1 MSSFN
6 LNENELPDAP
16 FTLGEEH
23 DDSARR
29 RADEMIFQNFTAGA
43 YQPASTHQTA
53 PFPQTAPTVTP
64 PAYDPPACDPP
75 AYDPL
80 AHDPLAY
87 DPLAYDPLAY
97 NPLATPFDNRP
108 GSFGIPPQPGAFDP
122 NGYGVAQDQF
132 VNSNPPQV
140 YDPQNVYQPTFPHPQ
155 TANCDTSG
163 GFTGLN
169 NFPLNT
175 QSGDVYPRVGDFYT
189 QGGNAYT
196 QSGDFYTQS
205 GDFYTQGGDAYTQ
218 GGDTYLQ
225 SGDFHVQDPANL
237 VGQEFIP
244 NDGIY
249 SQAAIHDFSQS
260 FTQENGAFPQFPAN
274 EFDEAFT
281 QSIEFPSHTQPVD
294 PSLCSG
300 NYTQA
305 PTNAFGQDPTTSDGP
320 WYPQFPANDIGH
332 GFVPNNL
339 LPFQPQPVCGDFQS
353 PANGIGQAFMP
364 DNLLI
369 SESQPV
375 CGDFQSPDNGMDQAF
390 MPQNILPSESQPVC
404 RDFATTDVAA
414 VPDVESSG
422 IVDADFQEALVQ
434 DYTTNSPS
442 FRSSGAFA
450 GPDGTLSR
458 DVNASFDTSV
468 VEVQRPEE
476 MYQDLMDAVAN
487 DNDDL
492 RGNYELLESHLG
504 LDPTQIL
511 DVDAEEAH
519 DVDDLPP
526 PNNATDSA
534 EAAANDDDS
543 STDKTPSFDWGS
555 ETENDGYNIEY
566 DLDFADLPPPLGP
579 GDDDGDYGMLD
590 AQEHQQQASPSRPW
604 TRREDAAVMHAMQW
618 AELALEDVEPDQRWQ
633 RISQHL
639 ATNYKVLRFPWTV
652 AERWEKVIS
661 AEFADGGYFYKQPE
675 DMHETL
681 ARTAATNRSGRQ
693 RRQRAAATQPQQ
705 QQQQQQQQQSVPGEK
720 KRKRDSTSPSSSSSS
735 PDDAA
740 TTPQLSS
747 SQAVDSAR
755 GNHPTK
761 RQRRTTTTGPD
772 PTPSTINTRL
782 LATGQK
788 VLDQFTSLSGLPLPT
803 NATQILAATV
813 AEFAPYAFAAPGE
826 LGGAA
831 FGADA
836 AAADQGDVGQGG
848 ETQFRA

>member
-6 LNENELPDAP
+6 PNENEQPHAP

-29 RADEMIFQNFTAGA
+29 RAEEMIFQNFTAGA

-108 GSFGIPPQPGAFDP
+108 GTFGIPAQPHAFDP
-122 NGYGVAQDQF
+122 NAYGVAQDQF
-132 VNSNPPQV
+132 VNSNPLQV
-140 YDPQNVYQPTFPHPQ
+140 YDPQNVYQPTLHHPQ

-169 NFPLNT
+169 NFPFNT
-175 QSGDVYPRVGDFYT
+175 QSGDVYPQGGDFYT

-196 QSGDFYTQS
+196 QGGDF
-205 GDFYTQGGDAYTQ
+205 YTQ

-244 NDGIY
+244 NNGIY
-249 SQAAIHDFSQS
+249 SQAPIHDFSQS

-281 QSIEFPSHTQPVD
+281 QSIEHPSHTQSVD
-294 PSLCSG
+294 PSLSSG

-305 PTNAFGQDPTTSDGP
+305 PANVLGQYPTTSDGP
-320 WYPQFPANDIGH
+320 WYPQSPADGIGH

-339 LPFQPQPVCGDFQS
+339 LPSQPQPVCGDFQS
-353 PANGIGQAFMP
+353 PANGIGHAFMP
-364 DNLLI
+364 DNIL
-369 SESQPV
+369 SSQWQPIYS
-375 CGDFQSPDNGMDQAF
+375 DFQSPADGIGHALMPDNL
-390 MPQNILPSESQPVC
+390 LPSEPQPVC

-422 IVDADFQEALVQ
+422 IVDADVQEALVQ

-468 VEVQRPEE
+468 IEVQRPEE
-476 MYQDLMDAVAN
+476 MYQDLMDAIT
-487 DNDDL
+487 NDDDL
-492 RGNYELLESHLG
+492 LGNYQLLDSHLG
-504 LDPTQIL
+504 LDATQIL
-511 DVDAEEAH
+511 DVDAEAAN

-526 PNNATDSA
+526 PDMAIDSA
-534 EAAANDDDS
+534 EAAANDDDAK
-543 STDKTPSFDWGS
+543 TDKTESFDWGS

-604 TRREDAAVMHAMQW
+604 TRREDAAVKHAMQW

-652 AERWEKVIS
+652 AERWEKVVS
-661 AEFADGGYFYKQPE
+661 AEFADGGYFYQQPE

-681 ARTAATNRSGRQ
+681 ARTAATNRSGR

-705 QQQQQQQQQSVPGEK
+705 QQQQQQQQSVPGEK
-720 KRKRDSTSPSSSSSS
+720 RKRGSTSSFPSSSSS
-735 PDDAA
+735 DDAA
-740 TTPQLSS
+740 TPQLSS

-761 RQRRTTTTGPD
+761 RQRRTTTTA
-772 PTPSTINTRL
+772 PTDATINTRL

-848 ETQFRA
+848 AQTNVL